1 MSVISD
7 PRARR
12 EIRARRTTM
21 KTEKRTITNE
31 SGKQI
36 TLMIDPENTIQ
47 HISSAVEW
55 TITPAQW
62 RRLVRESDNTAWR
75 TERGA
80 TIAWTCHPHAAAC
93 RYPGRW

>member
-1 MSVISD
+1 
-7 PRARR
+7 
-12 EIRARRTTM
+12 M

-36 TLMIDPENTIQ
+36 TLMIDPSNTNM
-47 HISSAVEW
+47 HIHNEVEW
-55 TITPAQW
+55 TLTEAQW

-80 TIAWTCHPHAAAC
+80 TIAWTCYPYSAGCKH
-93 RYPGRW
+93 PGRF